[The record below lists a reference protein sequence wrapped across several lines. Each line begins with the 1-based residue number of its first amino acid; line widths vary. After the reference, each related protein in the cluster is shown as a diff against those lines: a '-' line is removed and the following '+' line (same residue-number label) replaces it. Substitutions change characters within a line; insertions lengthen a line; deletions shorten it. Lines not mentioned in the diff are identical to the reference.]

1 MEPPQDLGK
10 TLSDFH
16 NYIASDMQISIM
28 RLQEEVERLK
38 VDRDYWRKMAEETN
52 TMNNEPENVEEEKTE
67 QTFAQSVAESVQ
79 FIVDMMNSGKVNPK
93 DVYPEGRYH
102 GD

>member
-1 MEPPQDLGK
+1 MESPQDLGK
-10 TLSDFH
+10 ALSDFH

-28 RLQEEVERLK
+28 RLQEEVERLTA
-38 VDRDYWRKMAEETN
+38 DRDYWRKMAEETN

>member
-38 VDRDYWRKMAEETN
+38 ADRDYWRKMAEETN